1 MPTTAAE
8 SSEAQSTNG
17 VSNQLSSLVPTF
29 DPGVDDLLVYQ
40 QKVELVYA
48 AWPKGRVTELVT
60 RLILGCKGSA
70 FAKLQ
75 LHQGELLDGTEKSVH
90 RVVELLGGQWGK
102 IPLEQQYQD
111 AEKALFETSQKTDE
125 TNDSYLAR
133 SDVMWSR
140 LLARKMSLED
150 LQAYIMLRG
159 SLLTSD
165 EKKKVILD
173 SEVDGKLTVKR
184 VTHAIRTLGASFF
197 MDMTNQKKVNRT
209 KIYDQTALHT
219 ETAGDTD
226 EIEPIC
232 NAQDELTEEEFIE
245 QLMEQGDSDALLV
258 GDFELAAQDTIQE
271 DQSLAIALTSYQ
283 QARHRLSERFRNRG
297 FFPSKPFPGGAKGK
311 FSSGKGFNKGKGLS
325 NWNSRPKK
333 TLQERIMQS
342 TCRLCGQRG
351 HWKAECPQRGQSQ
364 SSAASSTTGGS
375 MAPTTT
381 VISHDATM
389 DSLPLEF
396 LSLPEEFA
404 ETLDAD
410 QENTTKPS
418 PCFASCVTQ
427 GTHRHRYVGRILGKS
442 VECHRSMYSGIEHG
456 CAHDRLCQ
464 HLRSDGAKSEH
475 AKSCHQDSRPEPKC
489 LKSHFATQHARSHF
503 ATDVKRTS
511 NAKDPGPTHVNHSD
525 DSQCILFATHG
536 TWGVLDLG
544 ASKTVIGSN
553 HVAELIDGLNDE
565 VKKQVTRVKC
575 QVTFKFGNEGTLQ
588 SEHALVIPIGPLKL
602 KVAVVPGGTPFLV
615 SVTLMRALRAIINCQ
630 AKTVSS
636 HMFKHDIPLELTPR
650 GLFLIDINAVA
661 LAARQMSGQSV
672 LNSARKT
679 ETFATVENKDQPVMQ
694 NQPGVSD
701 QKADTLT
708 CQQPQP
714 NDLTSFHAKPLD
726 ANVSS
731 NLESQTPAGN
741 PECEPVET
749 IKTAEAATSDQV
761 ATKSVSFSS
770 EIAAPTHVAE
780 PAPEAA
786 AATSGRC
793 RVAGPV
799 PLPTGGPSSPE
810 GGFRQQTP
818 RREVRSCM
826 EGPIVGELHR
836 NSLCPKPLHVPS
848 VGHSVHRTD
857 DRETRNERCT
867 NQDDARQSERGEFT
881 EPKASGSTTCHESQ
895 GQANGSQPIPDVP
908 SRHHS
913 FARHGRSRLGVE
925 FSDIPAWVYGKP
937 PTDTG
942 SQLPSHADQTSSHG
956 ECIGPSDSA
965 SRRSGCGHESRMP
978 GGLEHGL
985 VSCDDVS
992 EPGSQV
998 HPEIQHLWKQVELIQ
1013 KELELAV
1020 KHHRQVGRPF
1030 SLAEVF
1036 CSNQSPLTH
1045 QVLQQGQSAFRH
1057 GIEQGDLSTVEGRAK
1072 LFQKMI
1078 VHQPKNVWFS
1088 PVCEPWSSWS
1098 RFNESRSS
1106 QSQQEYLEKCMDML
1120 YQVALGLVLYRFQ
1133 IQHGRHFHWEQ
1144 PSKSLMFSQPGISEI
1159 HQFTQ
1164 ACQFDLCEVGALVDP
1179 SNGKPIK
1186 KGMTILTTSP
1196 TLYQALHGRKCRQNH
1211 EHQPIEGSLKVNDHR
1226 MRRSTYTE
1234 VYPRKFARLIAKII
1248 TANSR
1253 EWPFRW
1259 SHGMIALTCC
1269 DVAESVL
1276 VARSSPQA
1284 AAQKGRN
1291 NFPKSEL
1298 IQPASRAEQV
1308 TKRRRLEGKQHVG
1321 PCLEDCQ
1328 EILNR
1333 ISKQTPRVGKVEI
1346 TDDDVLQPLKQM
1358 FNDKIIISV
1367 ISCRGTDRTIPPPA
1381 HVHAEEAPFRKTLM
1395 ILRPSGQVAYE
1406 ENWEKWNQLSH
1417 RQLIRPAHACKL
1429 NITMFA
1435 HERPIQPRPI
1445 DGVQSE
1451 PASASSSQSHVQP
1464 DMSQSVHH
1472 GTELEPHT
1480 DETQPA
1486 DDQET
1491 GDSQEI
1497 PDTGPVPSQT
1507 MRFRSL
1513 PKWEQNQ
1520 LTLMHRNLGHPSNE
1534 RLAKAL
1540 QSTGHRPEVVNAAR
1554 ELRCKVCAQQS
1565 PPKHQRPGHL
1575 KAMMD
1580 FNHKVYM
1587 DGISWTNHAGKSFH
1601 FYHLLDAGTN
1611 FHMAIIA
1618 PSRLTADAISIIS
1631 QHWVSWAGAPSNLI
1645 VDAATEFN
1653 NEEFNGFTQ
1662 RFNIQC
1668 SSISPEAHWQMGKI
1682 ERHGKFLQEM
1692 LDKIDAEQPI
1702 GSYQD
1707 LQLALNQSTQ
1717 AKNMLSVRHGYSPEI
1732 IVFGKQSR
1740 LPGSILSDESI
1751 PSHLSALQELE
1762 TMSQDDFRQQL
1773 QMREMARKAYH
1784 VADNSDNLRR
1794 AILRRSCP
1802 DRGQYQQGQWVM
1814 IWRTQGIKNP
1824 GWIGPQRVIIQD
1836 SNHTVWSTQGGKLYR
1851 SAPEHV
1857 RRSLPDEGQPDG
1869 PELPTDLTS
1878 LQQQINR
1885 MSQLPSIAEDEPIS
1899 IDQIATSPE
1908 HADDAPQERVRLES
1922 SVESIPQPDQEPDA
1936 VSQQSSQPLPDT
1948 SDSETQ
1954 EIQQL
1959 LLCEE
1964 SSAFDDLNHDV
1975 VFRCEFEV
1983 PTQNEEEWPDSD
1995 PWILLT
2001 TGAAKQRTE
2010 VQLSEL
2016 SPQERSAFEDAKQAE
2031 INNWLHTQTVSKV
2044 LRDQIPAE
2052 QIMKCRWILTWKP
2065 LDGVNQDEIEYKS
2078 LRSHKPKARLVV
2090 LGYQD
2095 PQIEEIPRDSPTL
2108 SKTARM
2114 LILQTIATHSWQLL
2128 SFDIKAAFLQGK
2140 PQEGRIMGLE
2150 PVKEL
2155 RKALSLSDHEI
2166 VKLNK
2171 SAYGLVD
2178 APFLWYCTL
2187 TSELTALGMEVSPF
2201 DPCTFV
2207 LRCKEDPSQIAG
2219 ILEIHVDDGIGGGNQ
2234 QFHDVISQLEKKYP
2248 FGAKKV
2254 SSFTF
2259 TGIDLTQKEDNSII
2273 MSQSTYVRKIKH
2285 IPIEPNRKTQMELEI
2300 TEAERGLLRG
2310 LVGSLQYAAVNTRP
2324 DLANRLSQLQS
2335 SINKAKIEDLL
2346 EANKLLHEAKKYHDV
2361 TITIKPIP
2369 YKDFRF
2375 MAFSDAS
2382 FASHRKPDSHAGM
2395 IIVGTHQQI
2404 NNNVQCPI
2412 SPISWGSKKI
2422 QKVVTSTL
2430 SAETTSLAAAIDQL
2444 AWLRLF
2450 WSWIHDSKVQW
2461 KNPKKALQKLEPAI
2475 SVPTFN
2481 ETNDV
2486 AITDCKSLYDLITR
2500 MAPPSCSEFRVQLVA
2515 RAIKEALREGIS
2527 VRWVHTGAQLADCL
2541 TKAMQCHF
2549 LRETLRLGSY
2559 RLHDEASTLKD
2570 RAQTRDRIRW
2580 LQQPSI
2586 GE

>member
-1 MPTTAAE
+1 MPG
-8 SSEAQSTNG
+8 N
-17 VSNQLSSLVPTF
+17 L
-29 DPGVDDLLVYQ
+29 
-40 QKVELVYA
+40 
-48 AWPKGRVTELVT
+48 
-60 RLILGCKGSA
+60 
-70 FAKLQ
+70 
-75 LHQGELLDGTEKSVH
+75 
-90 RVVELLGGQWGK
+90 
-102 IPLEQQYQD
+102 
-111 AEKALFETSQKTDE
+111 
-125 TNDSYLAR
+125 
-133 SDVMWSR
+133 
-140 LLARKMSLED
+140 
-150 LQAYIMLRG
+150 
-159 SLLTSD
+159 
-165 EKKKVILD
+165 
-173 SEVDGKLTVKR
+173 
-184 VTHAIRTLGASFF
+184 
-197 MDMTNQKKVNRT
+197 
-209 KIYDQTALHT
+209 
-219 ETAGDTD
+219 
-226 EIEPIC
+226 
-232 NAQDELTEEEFIE
+232 
-245 QLMEQGDSDALLV
+245 
-258 GDFELAAQDTIQE
+258 
-271 DQSLAIALTSYQ
+271 
-283 QARHRLSERFRNRG
+283 
-297 FFPSKPFPGGAKGK
+297 
-311 FSSGKGFNKGKGLS
+311 
-325 NWNSRPKK
+325 
-333 TLQERIMQS
+333 
-342 TCRLCGQRG
+342 
-351 HWKAECPQRGQSQ
+351 
-364 SSAASSTTGGS
+364 
-375 MAPTTT
+375 
-381 VISHDATM
+381 
-389 DSLPLEF
+389 
-396 LSLPEEFA
+396 
-404 ETLDAD
+404 
-410 QENTTKPS
+410 
-418 PCFASCVTQ
+418 
-427 GTHRHRYVGRILGKS
+427 
-442 VECHRSMYSGIEHG
+442 
-456 CAHDRLCQ
+456 
-464 HLRSDGAKSEH
+464 
-475 AKSCHQDSRPEPKC
+475 
-489 LKSHFATQHARSHF
+489 
-503 ATDVKRTS
+503 
-511 NAKDPGPTHVNHSD
+511 
-525 DSQCILFATHG
+525 
-536 TWGVLDLG
+536 
-544 ASKTVIGSN
+544 
-553 HVAELIDGLNDE
+553 
-565 VKKQVTRVKC
+565 
-575 QVTFKFGNEGTLQ
+575 KFGNEGTLQ

-615 SVTLMRALRAIINCQ
+615 SVTLMRALRAVINCQ

-661 LAARQMSGQSV
+661 LAARQKSGQPV
-672 LNSARKT
+672 LNSASKT
-679 ETFATVENKDQPVMQ
+679 ETFATVENKSQAIMQ
-694 NQPGVSD
+694 IQQGVSD

-708 CQQPQP
+708 SQQPQQSYS
-714 NDLTSFHAKPLD
+714 TSFHARPSHVD
-726 ANVSS
+726 VSS
-731 NLESQTPAGN
+731 KLESQPPAGN
-741 PECEPVET
+741 QEGEPVD
-749 IKTAEAATSDQV
+749 ISKTPEAATSDQV

-770 EIAAPTHVAE
+770 EIAASIHVAE
-780 PAPEAA
+780 SAPEATA
-786 AATSGRC
+786 AASGRC
-793 RVAGPV
+793 RVARPV
-799 PLPTGGPSSPE
+799 PLPTGGPPSPE

-826 EGPIVGELHR
+826 EGPIVGEFHR
-836 NSLCPKPLHVPS
+836 NSLCTEPLHVPS

-857 DRETRNERCT
+857 DRETRDERCT

-881 EPKASGSTTCHESQ
+881 EPKASGATTCHESQ

-908 SRHHS
+908 NRHHS

-925 FSDIPAWVYGKP
+925 FTDIPAWVYGEP
-937 PTDTG
+937 PIDAG
-942 SQLPSHADQTSSHG
+942 SQRLSHADPTSSHG

-965 SRRSGCGHESRMP
+965 SRGSGCGHESRMP
-978 GGLEHGL
+978 GGFEHGL

-1020 KHHRQVGRPF
+1020 KQHRPVGRPF
-1030 SLAEVF
+1030 ALAEVF

-1045 QVLQQGQSAFRH
+1045 QVMQQGQSAFRH
-1057 GIEQGDLSTVEGRAK
+1057 GSEQGDLSTVEGRAK
-1072 LFQKMI
+1072 LFQKLI

-1088 PVCEPWSSWS
+1088 PVCGPWSSWS

-1106 QSQQEYLEKCMDML
+1106 QSQKEYLEKRMNML
-1120 YQVALGLVLYRFQ
+1120 YQVALGLGLYRFQ

-1144 PSKSLMFSQPGISEI
+1144 PSRSLMFSQPGISEI

-1196 TLYQALHGRKCRQNH
+1196 TLYQALHGRKCRQDH

-1259 SHGMIALTCC
+1259 SHGMIALTCH

-1276 VARSSPQA
+1276 VARSSSHA
-1284 AAQKGRN
+1284 AVQKGRN

-1395 ILRPSGQVAYE
+1395 ILRPSRQVAYE

-1435 HERPIQPRPI
+1435 QERPTQSRSI

-1486 DDQET
+1486 DDRET

-1497 PDTGPVPSQT
+1497 TDTGPVPSQT

-1618 PSRLTADAISIIS
+1618 PSRLTADAINIIS
-1631 QHWVSWAGAPSNLI
+1631 QHWISWAGAPSNLS

-1692 LDKIDAEQPI
+1692 LAKIDAERPI

-1773 QMREMARKAYH
+1773 QMREIARKAYH

-1908 HADDAPQERVRLES
+1908 HADDASQERVRLES
-1922 SVESIPQPDQEPDA
+1922 SAESIPQPDQEPDA
-1936 VSQQSSQPLPDT
+1936 VSQQSSQLLPDI

-1964 SSAFDDLNHDV
+1964 SSAFDDLNQDV
-1975 VFRCEFEV
+1975 AFRCEFEV
-1983 PTQNEEEWPDSD
+1983 PTQNEEGWSDSD

-2016 SPQERSAFEDAKQAE
+2016 SPQEGSAFEDAKQAE

-2219 ILEIHVDDGIGGGNQ
+2219 ILGIHVDDGIGGGNQ

-2273 MSQSTYVRKIKH
+2273 MSQSTRSTYVRKIKH

-2310 LVGSLQYAAVNTRP
+2310 LVRSLQYAAVNTRP

-2369 YKDFRF
+2369 HKDFRF

-2450 WSWIHDSKVQW
+2450 WSWIHDSTVQW
-2461 KNPKKALQKLEPAI
+2461 KNPEKALQKLEPAI

-2500 MAPPSCSEFRVQLVA
+2500 TAPPSCSEFRVQLVA

-2580 LQQPSI
+2580 LQQPSN